1 LQVLKLGTKRHHDAL
16 MKGMDML
23 TDVGCFALTEL
34 GYGNN
39 AVEMGTTAT
48 YDPSTQASR
57 AGVVGMGYGNKAVF
71 YNWASWPHVTPPHG
85 QAQAGHL
92 LRA

>member
-1 LQVLKLGTKRHHDAL
+1 MLKLGTKRHHDLL
-16 MKGMDML
+16 MKGMDLL

-48 YDPSTQASR
+48 YDPSTQVRCALHH
-57 AGVVGMGYGNKAVF
+57 GVVLYV
-71 YNWASWPHVTPPHG
+71 PCV
-85 QAQAGHL
+85 
-92 LRA
+92 